1 MRDYLSIGSTPCD
14 EPCAQV
20 GSDGYHDQTRRESA
34 AYIAQLRRMFGP
46 EPEGASL
53 RVKSF
58 PHDYGSY
65 HEVVCYFDDQLPA
78 SMEYAFKCEREGPA
92 NWDAIAEAH
101 LLPKFLTR

>member
-20 GSDGYHDQTRRESA
+20 GSENYSTEMRRESA
-34 AYIAQLRRMFGP
+34 AFIAQLRRQLGP

-78 SMEYAFKCEREGPA
+78 SVEYAFKCEAEAPA
-92 NWDAIAEAH
+92 NWDDQAKQELA
-101 LLPKFLTR
+101 LV